1 MNENQAPSQI
11 ADTADCLEAVSA
23 FKSFKNL
30 TFFVS
35 FVCLILLQAAF
46 WMNYLGRIDKSGC
59 CRQYAAVS
67 TETSAPSAGASEAMR
82 AAARTAVTASGP
94 CTSGNL
100 IGAFDVDTIVSTVT
114 NPVLFSLN
122 LLMSLKISIV
132 GRLGGINHIARA
144 FLLSLFLLVL
154 VIPWQICLPETVVG
168 AIYTPREL
176 LCTDAVTCQGPLF
189 DCIFY
194 FGREPVRCIMSRQK
208 VAFIG
213 TGIMG
218 APMARNLLKA
228 GYPLTVHSRT
238 RSRAQPVIEAGA
250 SWADSP
256 AAAAKDADVVIT
268 CVTDTGDVEKVLLG
282 QNGVIESAREGLI
295 CIDMSTI
302 SPAATRRIGRE
313 LMRRN
318 RRH

>member
-114 NPVLFSLN
+114 NPTWRQVACVIAACNCILFVALVLFSLN

-194 FGREPVRCIMSRQK
+194 FGRFVGLWAVVFILLLAAQIRSVRW
-208 VAFIG
+208 
-213 TGIMG
+213 
-218 APMARNLLKA
+218 
-228 GYPLTVHSRT
+228 
-238 RSRAQPVIEAGA
+238 SRA
-250 SWADSP
+250 
-256 AAAAKDADVVIT
+256 VVRQ
-268 CVTDTGDVEKVLLG
+268 L
-282 QNGVIESAREGLI
+282 
-295 CIDMSTI
+295 
-302 SPAATRRIGRE
+302 RI
-313 LMRRN
+313 LK
-318 RRH
+318 

>member
-1 MNENQAPSQI
+1 
-11 ADTADCLEAVSA
+11 
-23 FKSFKNL
+23 
-30 TFFVS
+30 
-35 FVCLILLQAAF
+35 
-46 WMNYLGRIDKSGC
+46 
-59 CRQYAAVS
+59 
-67 TETSAPSAGASEAMR
+67 
-82 AAARTAVTASGP
+82 
-94 CTSGNL
+94 
-100 IGAFDVDTIVSTVT
+100 
-114 NPVLFSLN
+114 
-122 LLMSLKISIV
+122 
-132 GRLGGINHIARA
+132 
-144 FLLSLFLLVL
+144 
-154 VIPWQICLPETVVG
+154 
-168 AIYTPREL
+168 
-176 LCTDAVTCQGPLF
+176 
-189 DCIFY
+189 
-194 FGREPVRCIMSRQK
+194 VRCIMSRQK

-313 LMRRN
+313 LMERGVQLIDAPVSGGEIGAIEARLSIMAGGPEEVLEKVRPILMAMGKSLTHCGPLGSGQITKLAN
-318 RRH
+318 QIMVIHTIMSIAEGLAFAERAGLDLNTTLAATSAGAAGSHSLKALGPKILRLVAEYAAQIKQPLPGVALATELLRSLQAQGRGKDGTQALIDVIRQLGGGPHPQSARPADNQGSGRS